1 MTMAIATSKV
11 SAEDL
16 RAAIARS
23 GIPAYVI
30 GARARVNPIR
40 LSRLLRGHVR
50 ITDDIAAR
58 ILLAVEQ
65 EAAARAN

>member
-1 MTMAIATSKV
+1 MTMAISKV

-23 GIPAYVI
+23 GIPGYVI
-30 GARARVNPIR
+30 GARARINPIR
-40 LSRLLRGHVR
+40 LSRILRGHIR

-58 ILLAVEQ
+58 IILAVEQ
-65 EAAARAN
+65 EVAADGR

>member
-1 MTMAIATSKV
+1 MMTLAPSKV

-23 GIPAYVI
+23 GIPAYVNA
-30 GARARVNPIR
+30 GRARVNPIR
-40 LSRLLRGHVR
+40 LSRIMRGHVR
-50 ITDDIAAR
+50 ITDALASR

-65 EAAARAN
+65 EVAAHGR

>member
-1 MTMAIATSKV
+1 MTIANSKV

-23 GIPAYVI
+23 GIPGYVI
-30 GARARVNPIR
+30 GGKAKINPIR

-58 ILLAVEQ
+58 ILLAIKEEV
-65 EAAARAN
+65 ANGR

>member
-1 MTMAIATSKV
+1 MTMAISPV
-11 SAEDL
+11 SAVDL

-23 GIPAYVI
+23 GIPAYII

-40 LSRLLRGHVR
+40 LSRIIRGHVR
-50 ITDDIAAR
+50 IIDDIAAR

-65 EAAARAN
+65 EVAANGR